1 MQWVYLRNSWQFAM
15 HIILGVC
22 IVTLWFFESKLMA
35 QYDTLAPNQAVFGC
49 NAEAERLLVIRRQGN
64 RAGRNAE
71 IFVVEV
77 VDSENHL
84 RVLHELE
91 TLCPGGLWV
100 ASLSRCGR
108 FFLTMDETSGA
119 GVSDRDLV
127 IYDLVRKERSNYG
140 VREFLSNETVAS
152 LKPHSFLPGVEWCR
166 NGAFDYERM
175 EYYPTIP
182 SESQRLHLPF
192 VVVDLLT
199 RKAREE
205 PVPDREIQP
214 GWSELVDLPNA
225 HWLCSMG
232 DEPLPRA
239 DEPLRLP
246 AFLRVEYGE
255 QGKRQRRVFRL
266 DQETGDY
273 LAVPEHDWPDERL
286 PLITA
291 GMYREAES
299 ERGVQRRE

>member
-1 MQWVYLRNSWQFAM
+1 MQWVYLRSSWQFAM
-15 HIILGVC
+15 HLILGVC
-22 IVTLWFFESKLMA
+22 FVPLGFCDSKLMA
-35 QYDTLAPNQAVFGC
+35 QYDTLAANQAVFGC
-49 NAEAERLLVIRRQGN
+49 NAEAERLLVIRRHGN

-71 IFVVEV
+71 VAVVEI
-77 VDSENHL
+77 VDPQKRL
-84 RVLHELE
+84 RVLHQLE

-108 FFLTMDETSGA
+108 FFLTMDETSGV

-127 IYDLVRKERSNYG
+127 IYDLVRKEHSNYG
-140 VREFLSNETVAS
+140 IRDFLSSETVAS

-166 NGAFDYERM
+166 TGAFDYQRM

-182 SESQRLHLPF
+182 SESRRLQLPF

-199 RKAREE
+199 RQAREE
-205 PVPDREIQP
+205 PVPDREIET
-214 GWSELVDLPNA
+214 GWSSTDFPNG

-232 DEPLPRA
+232 DQPLPGA

-255 QGKRQRRVFRL
+255 EGKRQRRVFRL